1 MDSVSSAAEPIS
13 IGDVLPDVTGSSPMA
28 PVTIDPNAGKQEVPT
43 APLES
48 TQAILGAVDQVPQTD
63 VAGQRNEMVGLMQ
76 KLVNPPQA
84 QADGD
89 AALVNDDPATLSE
102 AQALMQRLVSQDPV
116 ATKTPKE
123 PHPVSY
129 EQSAQEARESVT
141 GKVQPSWRSGWN
153 VPHREKIQYLAPANP
168 FNRNITDLKEPV
180 LAGLYDL
187 RQLAQRNGYEVV
199 IESGKDGKH
208 ATNSFHY
215 AGEAIDVNFKKDGKN
230 ATYDKKALELFK
242 TWSHQAG
249 FATLY
254 DEAHSYDDKGNMGAE
269 KPGAHFHLAWSE
281 DAKGMP
287 GAYQLGAGRKKG
299 STSAP
304 VPHEGQPKQTFA
316 DVQPLIEAHDYKT
329 MPGKA
334 AHAADVEKV
343 DPRIFARLVQA
354 ESGFDHS
361 QVSPVGAAGAAQLMP
376 ETAAWLAKKY
386 NIPLESVKNDPYTNM
401 KVGAR
406 YLGELTDQF
415 GGNYV
420 KGLAAYNMGPG
431 ALQSYLNGGSKLP
444 TETRNYVYKIMK
456 DLYPDQFKTPQS
468 VDYVLQ
474 NGVGPT
480 RSKQSYSQIK
490 QEELRA
496 IATPGQRIINGLMDM
511 VPYGMRPGDG
521 LIAEDVP
528 QVKKD
533 ARNKSISS
541 RLTPDVIED
550 MAGAQ
555 SGLIAELH
563 NAAATFLSAAVPFG
577 LVPNWRAE
585 DIHEHDK
592 IMSHFEEQGGFMTG
606 LHKIGTSGLPWLA
619 GTVVGFNKLL
629 KGAGVMAGAA
639 KNLPVI
645 GKYAAPAFALASEA
659 ELSKAP
665 LAVRYI
671 HHLTTAGF
679 KDSSKFFSATAALGS
694 VLGLDA
700 AGRHMMD
707 WVYNEPGQLAKH
719 GQRDLVSVAKDATA
733 EGLWHGFLGGLASLA
748 LPMGLQMGAS
758 TLLRSPAA
766 ADALGKALTD
776 ANPLKAGLKRGVAGS
791 IGGLVTSQGIVN
803 PIAQGAGWDFDLSPM
818 EGMSI
823 GALLGAGG
831 APMLNKVSG
840 KLGELGLTTAHPA
853 FAAFKTG
860 FDKMWDGLDDAY
872 KNTFTKSAI
881 DATKAVAERQAIT
894 SKIAKV
900 RQYEAKMTQIGEEMS
915 PTVNGM
921 VSHLEQKQAEAQSL
935 QAQSQQAQEAA
946 KQAFDSLPPEKQMMV
961 ETYQKQ
967 QQQLESVIQKR
978 DAVGQQAA
986 AAQASKDEASF
997 KSLNR
1002 MYGPLDKEVNNLS
1015 KAQAQLLKEHPEVPR
1030 ILHLG
1035 KKAQQVGDTVS
1046 KQLPELQN
1054 YIQTV
1059 GVGVEKYK
1067 TFQQNILAEAERIRG
1082 VSDDVVA
1089 DPGFNIGTDTELV
1102 KVQHLP
1108 GEFPDLPGLDRDAQ
1122 ARVATEVSRNAIRQL
1137 VDRYNDNGV
1146 GLPFFDHELLVLAR
1160 KNLRDSLAGYQGPT
1174 GHDMSLFNNI
1184 LEMEGKAKQKTSFL
1198 KKELFGEAPVS
1209 VTKQTTLRKMI
1220 KENSALRYE
1229 VKNKEA
1235 YGYVNAEV
1243 ILDAAKKNG
1252 FDLKDATLQKRK
1264 SDLVN
1269 KGTGVGKDDY
1279 IVPASMNPSGETFTV
1294 KGVSK
1299 TQSTFQKFEMDNP
1312 ELVSQ
1317 ALAAQAIGDTHFPV
1331 KLDSKYLS
1339 DFDSFTK
1346 LHAEGMIKDVR
1357 DNYTSTVDST
1367 RKYLQEAHSQD
1378 VVKALPGFARDDGM
1392 GGAAVLNETWYEKSL
1407 DKRLAKKFFEKIN
1420 GMKPTDKDIV
1430 EPIRVYMDELKNT
1443 PEGQKLINDMVS
1455 EEIRNVASIGTDL
1468 AGLGV
1473 QPKPNTAA
1481 GEMVPNMRVKKGDV
1495 LPEQHEKYRFA
1506 SNDKGDF
1513 VVDSKG
1519 QVQFR
1524 QRKYYSGGVARQR
1537 AAMGIPDDMTH
1548 PSFAN
1553 VVDELNGNDPMAFLN
1568 NEAIHLERLKRS
1580 TKEYVDGSKKL
1591 DGKDILGST
1600 QEQFGEDTYYFRL
1613 SASEVA
1619 SDIEG
1624 GLNIRNK
1631 ELHSSLKL
1639 DSNPTE
1645 AQFMQDTIDALE
1657 NGGEWASY
1665 KEKYGDIGK
1674 QTISN
1679 HLTVLKALDDFNKSC
1694 EFNKKF
1700 AAQSNFIHNF
1710 PEMVAHIRASTT
1722 SSTGE
1727 GISLSSA
1734 LDRQRKLFPTMKK
1747 AREVVA
1753 QTEKELEALGITPDR
1768 YRKMT
1773 PEQRA
1778 QVTNP
1783 EIDWSAQTKARQ
1795 VELIAEANQKA
1806 TTLLARADIDAQT
1819 PGKLIG
1825 NRIKAMAHAEATRR
1839 FISRLM
1845 DTPTLDKAGNTR
1857 YLIRVREGNDLS
1869 VVTYSTPKG
1878 DVAEQQMKAG
1888 NLFSGSID
1896 LKGKNVKL
1904 EDVYAHPEV
1913 MRFINDYATSVEN
1926 GTLATA
1932 WKSFNRH
1939 TSAIRLLGS
1948 WIPFMS
1954 STTTSLMADV
1964 TGNLLSIFSPSS
1976 YNLSGAGKK
1985 IREGGRGRLM
1995 ELFAYRNGLNAAHI
2009 AENTVAISNN
2019 IVESMDEDVRNKTFG
2034 VGDNETM
2041 RLLAAGDPNNPARAE
2056 AYKQIN
2062 PIYKRAAD
2070 IFSVPLEVEKATMR
2084 HILYSHIR
2092 DAQLA
2097 AHYVRTNQLMVM
2109 EGGPLSSVSDP
2120 IKRLGLA
2127 SQAASTM
2134 SNSNVGSMP
2143 YYLFDKQLRDLGQK
2157 TFLTPGWGLS
2167 VAHTIID
2174 GMSGVLGLGSS
2185 RLRNISPGT
2194 VEFLEA
2200 AGRKLVGDKP
2210 LYAHVNPETREYI
2223 RNRMAKNI
2231 AGLVIA
2237 STAATETFNLMV
2249 NGQTSYSD
2257 PDSSRWGKIH
2267 IGNTTFSNPM
2277 FGYVKKMVKF
2287 FNAGVASMTKDDAD
2301 SFFSVFADEMQNML
2315 SPAFEEGAGLVTAR
2329 MGSRKAMAEEAAVA
2343 DDNIAKSG
2351 VKRVA
2356 RAAMNTVGG
2365 QEILGFRPDADP
2377 TDVLALGGMPNLG
2390 LKNDSSDA
2398 ARLGGSQYAGRVLA
2412 GVYDTTPNIARNLRG
2427 DIEAREGASR
2437 MQLMKQVENYFKAAM
2452 RTEDSAKQQELLE
2465 KAKTLAIQGIPVTD
2479 KVLRKVKERET
2490 MSQPAW
2496 QSLFNR
2502 YMNPMKG
2509 AMQGADSTDRILL
2522 RQKLEE
2528 YQGTEIDPYQSLIP
2542 SQPLDNEDEE

>member
-13 IGDVLPDVTGSSPMA
+13 IGDVLPDVGGASPLA
-28 PVTIDPNAGKQEVPT
+28 PVTVDPNAGKQEVPT

-48 TQAILGAVDQVPQTD
+48 TQAVLQEVQAVPQTD
-63 VAGQRNEMVGLMQ
+63 VSGQRDEMVGLMQ
-76 KLVNPPQA
+76 QLVNPPQS
-84 QADGD
+84 QFDGK
-89 AALVNDDPATLSE
+89 APVVDDPATLSQ
-102 AQALMQRLVSQDPV
+102 AQALMQELVSQDPV
-116 ATKTPKE
+116 AVKPLKE

-129 EQSAQEARESVT
+129 EQSAQEAREVVT
-141 GKVQPSWRSGWN
+141 GTKQPSWRSGWN
-153 VPHREKIQYLAPANP
+153 VPHREKLQYLAPANP
-168 FNRNITDLKEPV
+168 FNRNIADLKEPV

-208 ATNSFHY
+208 ATNSYHY

-254 DEAHSYDDKGNMGAE
+254 DEAHHYDDKGNMLGE
-269 KPGAHFHLAWSE
+269 KPGAHFHLSWGE

-299 STSAP
+299 STALP
-304 VPHEGQPKQTFA
+304 VPHSGQNTTTFA
-316 DVQPLIEAHDYKT
+316 DVQPLLEAHDYKT

-334 AHAADVEKV
+334 AHVADVEKV
-343 DPRIFARLVQA
+343 DPRIFARLIQA

-386 NIPLESVKNDPYTNM
+386 NYPLKQVLQDPYTNM

-415 GGNYV
+415 DGNYA

-431 ALQSYLNGGSKLP
+431 ALQSYLNSNGTLP
-444 TETRNYVYKIMK
+444 AETRNYVYKIMK

-468 VDYVLQ
+468 VDYALK
-474 NGVGPT
+474 NNIGPT
-480 RSKQSYSQIK
+480 RNKKTHHQLAA
-490 QEELRA
+490 EEIRA
-496 IATPGQRIINGLMDM
+496 VATPGQRIINGLLNM

-521 LIAEDVP
+521 LMYDNIP
-528 QVKKD
+528 KD
-533 ARNKSISS
+533 AQEKRNKSITSK
-541 RLTPDVIED
+541 LTPDVIED

-555 SGLIAELH
+555 SGLISELH

-592 IMSHFEEQGGFMTG
+592 IMSHFESQGGFMTG

-629 KGAGVMAGAA
+629 KGAGMVAGAA
-639 KNLPVI
+639 KNLPII
-645 GKYAAPAFALASEA
+645 GRFAAPAFALASEA
-659 ELSKAP
+659 ELSQAP

-671 HHLTTAGF
+671 HHLSTAGF
-679 KDSSKFFSATAALGS
+679 KDSSKFFSATAALGTI
-694 VLGLDA
+694 LGLDA
-700 AGRHMMD
+700 TGRHLMN
-707 WVYNEPGQLAKH
+707 WVYNEPTQLAQH
-719 GQRDLVSVAKDATA
+719 GQRDLATVAKDATA
-733 EGLWHGFLGGLASLA
+733 EGIWHGMLGSLASFA

-776 ANPLKAGLKRGVAGS
+776 ANPIKAGLKRGVAGS
-791 IGGLVTSQGIVN
+791 IGGLVASQGIVN

-831 APMLNKVSG
+831 APIMNKISG
-840 KLGELGLTTAHPA
+840 KLGELGLTTSHPA
-853 FAAFKTG
+853 YSAFKTG

-872 KNTFTKSAI
+872 KNMFTKSAI
-881 DATKAVAERQAIT
+881 EASKSVAEWQAAAA
-894 SKIAKV
+894 KIAKV
-900 RQYEAKMTQIGEEMS
+900 RQYQDKVGQLGESLQPVSDSM
-915 PTVNGM
+915 VN
-921 VSHLEQKQAEAQSL
+921 HLQQKQAEAQSL
-935 QAQSQQAQEAA
+935 QAQAAQASESA
-946 KQAFDSLPPEKQMMV
+946 KKAYDSLPPEKQMMV
-961 ETYQKQ
+961 ETFQ
-967 QQQLESVIQKR
+967 QQQKKLDDVMQKR
-978 DAVGQQAA
+978 DLIGQQAA
-986 AAQASKDEASF
+986 AAQQSGNNDAV
-997 KSLNR
+997 KSLSKL
-1002 MYGPLDKEVNNLS
+1002 YGPLDKEVNNLS
-1015 KAQAQLLKEHPEVPR
+1015 KAQAQLLKDHPEIPR
-1030 ILHLG
+1030 VVHLG
-1035 KKAQQVGDTVS
+1035 KKAQQVGETVS
-1046 KQLPELQN
+1046 KQLPELEN
-1054 YIQTV
+1054 YINTV

-1067 TFQQNILAEAERIRG
+1067 NIQQNLINERNRLQGIP
-1082 VSDDVVA
+1082 DDVIV
-1089 DPGFNIGTDTELV
+1089 DSGFSIGADTELV

-1108 GEFPDLPGLDRDAQ
+1108 GEFPDLPGLDREQQ
-1122 ARVATEVSRNAIRQL
+1122 ARVATETSRNAIRQL
-1137 VDRYNDNGV
+1137 VDRYNDRGV
-1146 GLPFFDHELLVLAR
+1146 GLPAFDHEMVMLAR
-1160 KNLRDSLAGYQGPT
+1160 KNVRDSLAGYQGPK

-1184 LEMEGKAKQKTSFL
+1184 LEMEGKAKQKSSFL
-1198 KKELFGEAPVS
+1198 KKELFGEAPIS
-1209 VTKQTTLRKMI
+1209 TTKQTTVRRMI
-1220 KENSALRYE
+1220 RENNALRYE
-1229 VKNKEA
+1229 IKKGEK

-1252 FDLKDATLQKRK
+1252 FDLNAPTLQKRK

-1269 KGTGVGKDDY
+1269 LGTGVGKKDA
-1279 IVPASMNPSGETFTV
+1279 ITPTTVNPSGETFTT
-1294 KGVSK
+1294 KGMNK
-1299 TQSTFQKFEMDNP
+1299 TQATFQKFEMDNP

-1331 KLDSKYLS
+1331 AVPDKYLV
-1339 DFDSFTK
+1339 DFDSFAK

-1357 DNYTSTVDST
+1357 DNYSSSAKTARD
-1367 RKYLQEAHSQD
+1367 YLKDVHSRD
-1378 VVKALPGFARDDGM
+1378 EVKALPGFDLDDGM
-1392 GGAAVLNETWYEKSL
+1392 GGAAVLNETWFEKSL
-1407 DKRLAKKFFEKIN
+1407 DKRLSKKFFEKIN
-1420 GMKPTDKDIV
+1420 NGLKPTDKDIV
-1430 EPIRVYMDELKNT
+1430 EPVRVYMEELSQT
-1443 PEGQKLINDMVS
+1443 PEGRKVINDMVS
-1455 EEIRNVASIGTDL
+1455 EEIRNVASIGTDI
-1468 AGLGV
+1468 AGLGKQGKV
-1473 QPKPNTAA
+1473 DAA
-1481 GEMVPNMRVKKGDV
+1481 GQMVPNMRVAKGDI
-1495 LPEQHEKYRFA
+1495 LPEQSGRYRVA

-1513 VVDSKG
+1513 IVDSKG
-1519 QVQFR
+1519 KIQFR
-1524 QRKYYSGGVARQR
+1524 QRKFFAGGVARQR
-1537 AAMGIPDDMTH
+1537 ASMGIPNEMTH
-1548 PSFAN
+1548 PGLVN
-1553 VVDELNGNDPMAFLN
+1553 VVDELNGGDPMAFFN
-1568 NEAIHLERLKRS
+1568 NESIHLERLKRKVNEWAS
-1580 TKEYVDGSKKL
+1580 GGKKVESR
-1591 DGKDILGST
+1591 DILGFT
-1600 QEQFGEDTYYFRL
+1600 QEQFGDSVYNLRL
-1613 SASEVA
+1613 SAGEIA

-1624 GLNIRNK
+1624 ALAIRNK
-1631 ELHSSLKL
+1631 ESFESLKL
-1639 DSNPTE
+1639 PNNPTE
-1645 AQFMQDTIDALE
+1645 AQFMQDTIYALE
-1657 NGGEWASY
+1657 NGSEAAAY
-1665 KEKYGDIGK
+1665 IKKYGDTGK
-1674 QTISN
+1674 QVLSN
-1679 HLTVLKALDDFNKSC
+1679 HLTVNQALDDFNKSA

-1700 AAQSNFIHNF
+1700 ARQSNFIHNF

-1722 SSTGE
+1722 SVDGE
-1727 GISLSSA
+1727 GLSLSSA
-1734 LDRQRKLFPTMKK
+1734 LDRQRKLIPSMKK
-1747 AREVVA
+1747 AREILDR
-1753 QTEKELEALGITPDR
+1753 TEKELEAVGITPDR

-1795 VELIAEANQKA
+1795 LELMEEANQKA
-1806 TTLLARADIDAQT
+1806 TNLLLRTDLDNMT
-1819 PGKLIG
+1819 PGKLVA
-1825 NRIKAMAHAEATRR
+1825 NRIKAMAHAESMRR
-1839 FISRLM
+1839 FISHLM
-1845 DTPTLDKAGNTR
+1845 DTPTLDKEGNAR
-1857 YLIRVREGNDLS
+1857 YLIRVRTESDKVAVNFQ
-1869 VVTYSTPKG
+1869 TPKG
-1878 DVAEQQMKAG
+1878 VEAEQRMDVGK
-1888 NLFSGSID
+1888 FYSGSID
-1896 LKGKNVKL
+1896 LKGKNVQL
-1904 EDVYAHPEV
+1904 ENVYAHPEV
-1913 MRFINDYATSVEN
+1913 MRFVNDYAMSVEN
-1926 GTLATA
+1926 GSIAKA
-1932 WKSFNRH
+1932 WKAFNRH

-1948 WIPFMS
+1948 WIPFMFS
-1954 STTTSLMADV
+1954 ITTSLMADV

-1985 IREGGRGRLM
+1985 IREGERGRLM

-2009 AENTVAISNN
+2009 AENTLSISNN

-2034 VGDNETM
+2034 VGDDETM
-2041 RLLAAGDPNNPARAE
+2041 RLLAAGDPNNPARNE

-2062 PIYKRAAD
+2062 PISRRAVD

-2109 EGGPLSSVSDP
+2109 EGGPLSNVADP
-2120 IKRLGLA
+2120 LHRLGLA
-2127 SQAASTM
+2127 SQGAATM

-2143 YYLFDKQLRDLGQK
+2143 YYLFDKQLRDIGQK
-2157 TFLTPGWGLS
+2157 TFLTPGWGMS

-2174 GMSGVLGLGSS
+2174 GMSGILGLGSS
-2185 RLRNISPGT
+2185 RLRNIAPGT

-2200 AGRKLVGDKP
+2200 MGRKLVGNKP
-2210 LYAHVNPETREYI
+2210 LYANLAPETREYI
-2223 RNRMAKNI
+2223 RNRMAKNV

-2249 NGQTSYSD
+2249 NGETSYSD
-2257 PDSSRWGKIH
+2257 PDSSRWGKIR

-2287 FNAGVASMTKDDAD
+2287 FNAGVASATKDDAD
-2301 SFFSVFADEMQNML
+2301 SFLSVFADEMQNMFA
-2315 SPAFEEGAGLVTAR
+2315 PAFEEAAGLVTAR

-2343 DDNIAKSG
+2343 DDNIVKSG
-2351 VKRVA
+2351 VKRLA

-2365 QEILGFRPDADP
+2365 QELLGFRPDADP
-2377 TDVLALGGMPNLG
+2377 TDVLALGGMPHLG

-2437 MQLMKQVENYFKAAM
+2437 MQLTKQIENFFKAAM
-2452 RTEDSAKQQELLE
+2452 RTTDKAKQRELIE

-2490 MSQPAW
+2490 MSRSAW
-2496 QSLFNR
+2496 NSMVNR

-2522 RQKLEE
+2522 RQNLDE